1 MKEVW
6 LQENNSSEVR
16 KVTGREWGRNQIIK
30 DLVGIRQDHDFSVN
44 EIENII
50 EFSAK
55 SKIILLLF

>member
-16 KVTGREWGRNQIIK
+16 KVTGRGWGRNQIIK